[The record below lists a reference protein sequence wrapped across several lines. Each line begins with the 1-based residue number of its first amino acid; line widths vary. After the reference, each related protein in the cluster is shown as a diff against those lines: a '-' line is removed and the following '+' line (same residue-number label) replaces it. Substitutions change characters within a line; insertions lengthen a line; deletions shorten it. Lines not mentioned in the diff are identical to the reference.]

1 MRLRCLAGAYA
12 GQIRDYS
19 TPVGLAAL
27 RSGTA
32 APLEA
37 AVPAPKKVVAV
48 VTPPATVGADKRR
61 KGR

>member
-1 MRLRCLAGAYA
+1 MRLRALAGAYA

-32 APLEA
+32 EPLDAMPARPVATSPVLAPVSGDSKPKA
-37 AVPAPKKVVAV
+37 AKK
-48 VTPPATVGADKRR
+48 K
-61 KGR
+61 

>member
-1 MRLRCLAGAYA
+1 MRLRALAGAYA

-32 APLEA
+32 EPVD
-37 AVPAPKKVVAV
+37 AVPARSVA
-48 VTPPATVGADKRR
+48 TPPVPTPVSADSKP
-61 KGR
+61 KAAKKK